1 MSTIF
6 LDISFITIFN
16 RLVTPLWNDKG
27 FMSADLFAFWG
38 FLGAFFVSLGLFLET
53 SVKVS
58 VSGFRNCQGNEVS
71 ENGKKNE
78 RGNTW

>member
-1 MSTIF
+1 MST
-6 LDISFITIFN
+6 
-16 RLVTPLWNDKG
+16 
-27 FMSADLFAFWG
+27 DLFAFWG
-38 FLGAFFVSLGLFLET
+38 FLGAFFVNLGLFLET
-53 SVKVS
+53 SVKDS